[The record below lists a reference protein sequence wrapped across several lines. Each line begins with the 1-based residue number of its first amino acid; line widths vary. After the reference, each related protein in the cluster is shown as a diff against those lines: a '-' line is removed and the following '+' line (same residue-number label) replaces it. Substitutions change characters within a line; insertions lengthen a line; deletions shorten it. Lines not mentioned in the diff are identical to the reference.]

1 MRSEAIMKIH
11 PEVTTINGDNEAW
24 DENGDLVVIDETK
37 VAEEIEKIKAEEK
50 LILYKSQRASEYP
63 SIQDCIHAL
72 LDGGD
77 TLSELQAKRTAIKEK
92 YPKPE

>member
-1 MRSEAIMKIH
+1 MRSEAIMRIH
-11 PEVTTINGDNEAW
+11 PEVTTINGDFEAW
-24 DENGDLVVIDETK
+24 DKNGDLVAIDETK